1 MGRTKSNL
9 LNQLVKQIGVKFSNC
24 KFKGEH
30 TGVKES
36 AKFRGLDVKSTGF
49 QSDHEPLGGG
59 VQRWPVCLPFKPSTT
74 SIYKLEIDQKAKGIN
89 TFYHS

>member
-59 VQRWPVCLPFKPSTT
+59 GKDDLFVSLLNHQLPQYT
-74 SIYKLEIDQKAKGIN
+74 SWK
-89 TFYHS
+89 